1 MVRPPT
7 EDRPSYDAAW
17 DGGHQTRAMR
27 TADADAFRLIA
38 HRGASAGAPEN
49 TRAAFHLAAEHGAE
63 EIETDARL
71 SRDGRVVLFHDRT
84 LRTKLGRAGRAEDLT
99 LAELQALDIGAWFDR
114 TGAAAL
120 NDPAAGWKEDLP
132 GPASPEY
139 VLGFDDYLEEF
150 GDRFHHNMEIKGTS
164 PDLPRAMLA
173 VIDGAGIRSR
183 CTFISFHLDQ
193 LERLRELGCDA
204 TAGWLFARA
213 GEPHPSPATVV
224 RECRRLGLQQ
234 CNPRFTALTEPL
246 VRAAHDAGLEV
257 RTFGVRTPADLRRAV
272 HLGADG
278 ATVDWIRAS
287 RRLLA
292 NGQLTAVAGSR
303 NRRRERQ

>member
-1 MVRPPT
+1 MVKPPT
-7 EDRPSYDAAW
+7 EDRRPYDALW
-17 DGGHQTRAMR
+17 DGGLQTRTMR

-38 HRGASAGAPEN
+38 HRGASACAPEN
-49 TRAAFHLAAEHGAE
+49 TRAAFQLAAQHGAE

-84 LRTKLGRAGRAEDLT
+84 LQTKLGRAGRAEDLT
-99 LAELQALDIGAWFDR
+99 LAELQALDIGGWFDR
-114 TGAAAL
+114 TGAAEL
-120 NDPAAGWKEDLP
+120 NDPRAGWDERPADM
-132 GPASPEY
+132 ASPEY
-139 VLGFDDYLEEF
+139 LLGFDDYVDEF
-150 GDRFHHNMEIKGTS
+150 GDCFHHNIELKGET
-164 PDLPRAMLA
+164 PELPRAVLA
-173 VIDGAGIRSR
+173 AIDGADVRAR

-193 LERLRELGCDA
+193 LERLRDLGCDS

-213 GEPHPSPATVV
+213 GEPQPSPTTVV

-234 CNPRFTALTEPL
+234 CNPRFTALTAPL

-257 RTFGVRTPADLRRAV
+257 RTFGIRTPADLWQAV

-278 ATVDWIRAS
+278 ATVDWFRAS

-292 NGQLTAVAGSR
+292 DGQLTAGAGSR
-303 NRRRERQ
+303 DQQREQP

>member
-1 MVRPPT
+1 MSRT
-7 EDRPSYDAAW
+7 WDRPFYDALS
-17 DGGHQTRAMR
+17 DGGLQTRTMR
-27 TADADAFRLIA
+27 TADADGFRLIA
-38 HRGASAGAPEN
+38 HRGASACAPEN
-49 TRAAFHLAAEHGAE
+49 KRAAFQLAAEHGAE

-71 SRDGRVVLFHDRT
+71 TRDGRVVLFHDRT

-99 LAELQALDIGAWFDR
+99 LAELQALDIGTWFDR

-120 NDPAAGWKEDLP
+120 NDPRAGWDE
-132 GPASPEY
+132 GRVAPAAPEY
-139 VLGFDDYLEEF
+139 LLGFDDYVDAF

-193 LERLRELGCDA
+193 LERLRDLGCDA

-213 GEPHPSPATVV
+213 GEPPPSPATVV

-234 CNPRFTALTEPL
+234 CNPRFATLTGEL

-257 RTFGVRTPADLRRAV
+257 RAFGIRTPADLRQAV
-272 HLGADG
+272 KLGADG
-278 ATVDWIRAS
+278 ATVDWFRDS

-292 NGQLTAVAGSR
+292 ADRPAAGAGSPD
-303 NRRRERQ
+303 RRLATL

>member
-1 MVRPPT
+1 
-7 EDRPSYDAAW
+7 
-17 DGGHQTRAMR
+17 MR
-27 TADADAFRLIA
+27 TADAAAFRLIA
-38 HRGASAGAPEN
+38 HRGASASAPEN
-49 TRAAFHLAAEHGAE
+49 TRAAFQLAAEHGAE

-99 LAELQALDIGAWFDR
+99 LAELQALDIGAWFDH

-120 NDPAAGWKEDLP
+120 NEPGSGWNEGPAH
-132 GPASPEY
+132 PASPEY
-139 VLGFDDYLEEF
+139 VLGFDDYVDEF
-150 GDRFHHNMEIKGTS
+150 GDRFHHDVEIKGTT
-164 PDLPRAMLA
+164 PGLPRALLA
-173 VIDGAGIRSR
+173 AIDRADIRAR

-193 LERLRELGCDA
+193 LERLRDLAPGA
-204 TAGWLFARA
+204 TAGWLFPRA
-213 GEPHPSPATVV
+213 GAPPPSPATVV

-257 RTFGVRTPADLRRAV
+257 RAFGIRTPADLRQAV
-272 HLGADG
+272 TLGADG
-278 ATVDWIRAS
+278 ATVDWFRAS

-292 NGQLTAVAGSR
+292 DEQLSAGAGSPD
-303 NRRRERQ
+303 RRPEKQ

>member
-1 MVRPPT
+1 
-7 EDRPSYDAAW
+7 
-17 DGGHQTRAMR
+17 MR
-27 TADADAFRLIA
+27 TADADGFRLIA
-38 HRGASAGAPEN
+38 HRGASACAPEN
-49 TRAAFHLAAEHGAE
+49 TRAAFQLAAEHGAE

-99 LAELQALDIGAWFDR
+99 LAELQALDIGDWFDR

-120 NDPAAGWKEDLP
+120 NDPRAGWDEGATDT
-132 GPASPEY
+132 ASPEY
-139 VLGFDDYLEEF
+139 LLGFDDYVDEF
-150 GDRFHHNMEIKGTS
+150 GDRFHHNIELKGET
-164 PDLPRAMLA
+164 PELPRAVLA
-173 VIDGAGIRSR
+173 AIDRAGIRSR

-193 LERLRELGCDA
+193 LERLRDLGCDA

-234 CNPRFTALTEPL
+234 CNPRFATLTGEL

-257 RTFGVRTPADLRRAV
+257 RTFGIRTPADLRQAV

-278 ATVDWIRAS
+278 ATVDWFRAS

-292 NGQLTAVAGSR
+292 DGQLTAGAGFR
-303 NRRRERQ
+303 DRRRERQ